1 MKIDSIDV
9 DMAIKN
15 VQKLLDEDKSISLAL
30 KAAIS
35 VLLILVKTLIN
46 RLGLNSNN
54 SSKPPST
61 DDKSKKNIKKKCNC
75 SRPFKHFYLQTP
87 SELQLGDYTL

>member
-9 DMAIKN
+9 DIAIKN
-15 VQKLLDEDKSISLAL
+15 VQKLLDEDKTISHAL

-35 VLLILVKTLIN
+35 VLLILVKILIN
-46 RLGLNSNN
+46 RLGLNSKN

-61 DDKSKKNIKKKCNC
+61 DDKSKKDLKKKNNLSSDPRRRTKWAC
-75 SRPFKHFYLQTP
+75 RKHIKTC
-87 SELQLGDYTL
+87 